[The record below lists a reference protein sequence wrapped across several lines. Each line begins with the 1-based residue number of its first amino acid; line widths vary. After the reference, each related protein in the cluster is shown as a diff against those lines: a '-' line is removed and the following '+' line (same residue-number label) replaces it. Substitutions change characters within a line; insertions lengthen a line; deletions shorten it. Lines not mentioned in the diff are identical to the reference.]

1 MKLTLLLLC
10 LVPAMFVASAADSSV
25 GYLKVKVSPDKAGV
39 FVDGQY
45 FGPAARFA
53 STEKYLIAPGKHV
66 ITMVDPRCEEATA
79 TVQIEAGKTATI
91 NQTLKPLPEPKEPFG
106 TLKVIS
112 KYNQA
117 AVIINDHYVG
127 HVDEFDN
134 AFQGLLINPG
144 TYSVRIDLAGGQTVL
159 SQQVTIAAG
168 KTTVVQ

>member
-10 LVPAMFVASAADSSV
+10 LAPAMFVASAADSSV

-112 KYNQA
+112 KYNLA
-117 AVIINDHYVG
+117 AVMINDHFVG

-134 AFQGLLINPG
+134 
-144 TYSVRIDLAGGQTVL
+144 SR
-159 SQQVTIAAG
+159 S
-168 KTTVVQ
+168 K